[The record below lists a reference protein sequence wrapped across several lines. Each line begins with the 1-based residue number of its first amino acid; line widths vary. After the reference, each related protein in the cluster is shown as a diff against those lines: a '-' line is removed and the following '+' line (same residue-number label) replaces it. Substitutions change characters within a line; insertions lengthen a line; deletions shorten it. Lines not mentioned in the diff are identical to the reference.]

1 MGETLTP
8 RQFEVLYN
16 ARIED
21 GGKVKYIKDNDSNL
35 FLDARDIVRL
45 LDEQRESARR
55 RMVIEGKCSE
65 NESEEKLQEM
75 VQQACKDA
83 PTEFDEKRMRRE
95 FRSIKDL
102 FEMTQN
108 PQKLFEKE
116 YHFDEGLGQ
125 SLKDHVDE
133 LKATFPDL

>member
-45 LDEQRESARR
+45 LDE
-55 RMVIEGKCSE
+55 
-65 NESEEKLQEM
+65 
-75 VQQACKDA
+75 
-83 PTEFDEKRMRRE
+83 
-95 FRSIKDL
+95 
-102 FEMTQN
+102 
-108 PQKLFEKE
+108 
-116 YHFDEGLGQ
+116 
-125 SLKDHVDE
+125 
-133 LKATFPDL
+133 